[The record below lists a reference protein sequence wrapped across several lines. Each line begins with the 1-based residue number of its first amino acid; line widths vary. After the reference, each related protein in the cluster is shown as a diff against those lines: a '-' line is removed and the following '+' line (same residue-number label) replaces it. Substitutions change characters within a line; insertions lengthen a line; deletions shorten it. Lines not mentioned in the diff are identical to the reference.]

1 MMAKNGIKAFED
13 ARKAPLGQVNHPQP
27 SALSL
32 VVLMGDVV
40 LRGEQSQQVPL
51 LNTAAVLGVLENLT
65 ALHSPCS

>member
-1 MMAKNGIKAFED
+1 MAKDRVKAFKD
-13 ARKAPLGQVNHPQP
+13 ARKTTLGQVNHSQP

-32 VVLMGDVV
+32 VVLMGDAV

-51 LNTAAVLGVLENLT
+51 LYTAAVLGVLENLT